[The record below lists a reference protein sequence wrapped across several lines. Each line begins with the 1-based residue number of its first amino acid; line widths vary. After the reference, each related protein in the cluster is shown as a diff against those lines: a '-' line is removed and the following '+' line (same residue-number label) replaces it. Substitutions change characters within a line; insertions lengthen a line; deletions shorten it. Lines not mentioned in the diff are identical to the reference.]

1 MTERTLIGGISSI
14 ILIIIGTILIYYY
27 KKGEMP
33 LDHGIMGYAFTG
45 FGIIN
50 IGMVIV
56 DYYGLM

>member
-33 LDHGIMGYAFTG
+33 SVHGIMGYAFTG